1 LYISLQQYLNN
12 VEVSYKNFKE
22 NNSLKDW
29 RFECQKEVNI
39 CVNALSAGTADH
51 LKDKLF
57 RMSRIISG
65 QHTEFG
71 HGQVLA
77 SSHP

>member
-1 LYISLQQYLNN
+1 L
-12 VEVSYKNFKE
+12 
-22 NNSLKDW
+22 
-29 RFECQKEVNI
+29 QKEVNI

-57 RMSRIISG
+57 RMSRLITG
-65 QHTEFG
+65 QHMEFA

-77 SSHP
+77 SHPEAIAFCRLLLANKFVVSILVTVNID